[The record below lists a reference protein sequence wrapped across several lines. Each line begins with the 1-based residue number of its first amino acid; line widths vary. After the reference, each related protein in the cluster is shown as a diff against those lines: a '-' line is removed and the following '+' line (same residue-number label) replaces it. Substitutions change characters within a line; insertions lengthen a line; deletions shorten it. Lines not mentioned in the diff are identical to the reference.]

1 MARHRRLPAPAIAVH
16 PETLTC
22 LPRALVS
29 VPPTALVH
37 GSSACSRYWPS
48 WPESSKSSLRLQM
61 LLQSPSTA
69 ESRPVPTMPKSSPLA
84 WSPDQHRP
92 RTRARTRRG
101 NQTVGMRF
109 QGIAV
114 PQGATIT
121 SAYVQFQ
128 VDEVSTDAASLN
140 IAAED
145 TDNAATFTTATN
157 NVSARPRTGATV
169 IWTPSAWPT
178 VDVAGPDQR
187 TPNIA
192 SLVQAVINR
201 PGWTSGNALAVIV
214 SGSGARVA
222 KAYEGSVGGAPALHI
237 EYQAGSPTTPPVVNS
252 FSPPSGFDG
261 DVISI
266 TGNHFQG
273 ATGVSFNGAP
283 ASFSIVSDTQISATV
298 PAGVSTGPISISN
311 PIGTGTSGP
320 HSRSRHPPPSGCPRT
335 IPRSRRPS
343 MPPRTGAQSS
353 SPPVSIPSNC

>member
-1 MARHRRLPAPAIAVH
+1 MPAP
-16 PETLTC
+16 C
-22 LPRALVS
+22 PR
-29 VPPTALVH
+29 
-37 GSSACSRYWPS
+37 
-48 WPESSKSSLRLQM
+48 LR
-61 LLQSPSTA
+61 PA
-69 ESRPVPTMPKSSPLA
+69 
-84 WSPDQHRP
+84 D
-92 RTRARTRRG
+92 RARSRIFRVLAVLAVLAGIIQIQPPPANAAPITLNSRVAAGADDAEEFPTGVVSLTSTDLELVLEPGRG

-222 KAYEGSVGGAPALHI
+222 KAYEGSVGG
-237 EYQAGSPTTPPVVNS
+237 GPP
-252 FSPPSGFDG
+252 GG
-261 DVISI
+261 K
-266 TGNHFQG
+266 GNHAG
-273 ATGVSFNGAP
+273 GAP
-283 ASFSIVSDTQISATV
+283 
-298 PAGVSTGPISISN
+298 
-311 PIGTGTSGP
+311 
-320 HSRSRHPPPSGCPRT
+320 PPPARKK
-335 IPRSRRPS
+335 
-343 MPPRTGAQSS
+343 M
-353 SPPVSIPSNC
+353 